1 MRRMW
6 HTMLMMI
13 FGALLIGC
21 GGPGIADVERAERGS
36 ALYRKAIAAEQS
48 GDIDE
53 AVRLFNKVLIE
64 EPRSFSAHFQ
74 LATLLQDHAED
85 YFGAIYHYKQYL
97 ALRPESEKSTL
108 AQDRI
113 RIAEQ
118 RLAPQILKK
127 VGDSVQGLTQ
137 AHLLKENERLNLA
150 ITSLQ
155 GEKSMLLEERAKF
168 DKELTD
174 LRADNE
180 RLRDL
185 LRKMRVSEADETAT
199 VVPSAREA
207 ATVARQ
213 GNDTLTPS
221 SDAKQLR
228 ALREE
233 AEALARE
240 GGQPPPPVRRP
251 PTDMPSTES
260 VLKKV
265 EARIT
270 GTQTQ
275 VREEPRV
282 SAREAAREARS
293 PAKTEKPA
301 QTAKP
306 AQTVNPAQTAKPVQ
320 TTKPAQTVKPAQ
332 TGGEVAKEE
341 EESPDF
347 SSALSFFGRNQKKD
361 KTASAAKNPRTYV
374 VQPGDTLFRVAER
387 FYGDA
392 TQWKRIRE
400 ANRTRIDP
408 DGRIRAGQI
417 IVVP

>member
-1 MRRMW
+1 MW
-6 HTMLMMI
+6 HMMLMMI

-21 GGPGIADVERAERGS
+21 GGPGIADTERAERGS
-36 ALYRKAIAAEQS
+36 ALYRKAIAAEQA

-74 LATLLQDHAED
+74 LATLLQDHVED

-155 GEKSMLLEERAKF
+155 GEKSVLLEEKAKS

-185 LRKMRVSEADETAT
+185 LRKMRVSEADETTTAT
-199 VVPSAREA
+199 PSAREA
-207 ATVARQ
+207 AATARQ
-213 GNDTLTPS
+213 GSDTPTPS
-221 SDAKQLR
+221 GDAKQLR

-233 AEALARE
+233 AETLARE
-240 GGQPPPPVRRP
+240 GGRPPPPVP
-251 PTDMPSTES
+251 KPSTDMPSTES

-270 GTQTQ
+270 GAQTQ
-275 VREEPRV
+275 AREEQRV
-282 SAREAAREARS
+282 SARDAAREARA

-306 AQTVNPAQTAKPVQ
+306 AQTR
-320 TTKPAQTVKPAQ
+320 
-332 TGGEVAKEE
+332 GEVAKEE
-341 EESPDF
+341 EDSPDL
-347 SSALSFFGRNQKKD
+347 SSALSLFGRDQKKD
-361 KTASAAKNPRTYV
+361 KAAGAEKNPRTYV
-374 VQPGDTLFRVAER
+374 VQPGDSLFRVAER

-392 TQWKRIRE
+392 TQWKKIRE

>member
-13 FGALLIGC
+13 FVAWQAGC
-21 GGPGIADVERAERGS
+21 DGTGIADAERSERGS

-48 GDIDE
+48 GDIKE

-74 LATLLQDHAED
+74 LATLLQDHEED
-85 YFGAIYHYKQYL
+85 YFGAIYHYRQYL
-97 ALRPESEKSTL
+97 ALRPESEKSAL
-108 AQDRI
+108 AQERI

-118 RLAPQILKK
+118 MLAPQILKK

-155 GEKSMLLEERAKF
+155 GEKSVLLEGQAKS
-168 DKELTD
+168 DKELAG

-185 LRKMRVSEADETAT
+185 LRKMRVAEADGAVAGTT
-199 VVPSAREA
+199 SVREA
-207 ATVARQ
+207 GAVARQ
-213 GNDTLTPS
+213 AAAEVPAHT
-221 SDAKQLR
+221 DAQALR

-233 AEALARE
+233 AQALARE
-240 GGQPPPPVRRP
+240 GGKPPQPGRKPLA
-251 PTDMPSTES
+251 DLPSTES

-265 EARIT
+265 EERLTGVPAR
-270 GTQTQ
+270 GERAPGQ
-275 VREEPRV
+275 
-282 SAREAAREARS
+282 
-293 PAKTEKPA
+293 PAKS
-301 QTAKP
+301 AKP
-306 AQTVNPAQTAKPVQ
+306 GGDAAAQEGQPA
-320 TTKPAQTVKPAQ
+320 
-332 TGGEVAKEE
+332 E
-341 EESPDF
+341 F
-347 SSALSFFGRNQKKD
+347 SALSLFGRGQKKE
-361 KTASAAKNPRTYV
+361 KSAGADESPRTYV
-374 VQPGDTLFRVAER
+374 VQPGDSLFRVAEK

-392 TQWKRIRE
+392 TQWKKIRE

>member
-6 HTMLMMI
+6 HMMLMMI

-21 GGPGIADVERAERGS
+21 GGPGIADTERAERGS

-97 ALRPESEKSTL
+97 TLRPESEKSTL

-155 GEKSMLLEERAKF
+155 GEKSVLLEEKAKS

-185 LRKMRVSEADETAT
+185 LRKMRVSEAEETTTAA
-199 VVPSAREA
+199 PPAREVA
-207 ATVARQ
+207 ATARQ
-213 GNDTLTPS
+213 GSDTSVPS

-251 PTDMPSTES
+251 PADMPSTES

-270 GTQTQ
+270 GVQPQ
-275 VREEPRV
+275 AREEPRV

-293 PAKTEKPA
+293 PAKTTKPA

-306 AQTVNPAQTAKPVQ
+306 
-320 TTKPAQTVKPAQ
+320 VK

-341 EESPDF
+341 EDSPDL
-347 SSALSFFGRNQKKD
+347 SSALSLFGRDQKKD
-361 KTASAAKNPRTYV
+361 KTVGAEKNPRTYV

>member
-1 MRRMW
+1 MRRIW
-6 HTMLMMI
+6 HTMLMMV

-21 GGPGIADVERAERGS
+21 GGPGIADTERDERGS

-74 LATLLQDHAED
+74 LATLLQDHVED

-118 RLAPQILKK
+118 RLAPQFLKK

-155 GEKSMLLEERAKF
+155 GEKSVLLEEKAKS

-185 LRKMRVSEADETAT
+185 LRKMRVSEADGTTAT
-199 VVPSAREA
+199 PSAREVA
-207 ATVARQ
+207 ATARQ
-213 GNDTLTPS
+213 ESGTSVPS

-228 ALREE
+228 TLREE
-233 AEALARE
+233 AETLARE
-240 GGQPPPPVRRP
+240 GGQPPPPVRRPP

-270 GTQTQ
+270 GARNQT
-275 VREEPRV
+275 REEPRI
-282 SAREAAREARS
+282 SARDAAREARA
-293 PAKTEKPA
+293 PAK
-301 QTAKP
+301 
-306 AQTVNPAQTAKPVQ
+306 

-332 TGGEVAKEE
+332 AGGGVAKEE
-341 EESPDF
+341 EDTPDL
-347 SSALSFFGRNQKKD
+347 SSALSLFGRDQKKN
-361 KTASAAKNPRTYV
+361 KTASAEKSPRTYV
-374 VQPGDTLFRVAER
+374 VQPGDSLFRVAER

-392 TQWKRIRE
+392 TQWKKIRE